1 MKNVKKEMF
10 EENVPENYTEFEK
23 SVARVMWTSYNY
35 DEFSDEGVRVD
46 APQHVHATAK
56 SLLEVARKE
65 ISKQEYVVCAAI
77 WYDNGLQYKFQTQT
91 YGVPT
96 GFVLC
101 GYRHPHICDVLPTN
115 PYYLEK
121 CFLDEEHNAEQIQK
135 YEELKYKYGWQENG
149 LTRCKT
155 VQGFMTST
163 GRFVGRKEAWKIAV
177 ASGQISENGGYNK
190 ELFSEDLY

>member
-1 MKNVKKEMF
+1 MEQNKKEII
-10 EENVPENYTEFEK
+10 EGNIPENYTDFEK
-23 SVARVMWTSYNY
+23 SVARIMWTAYNY
-35 DEFSDEGVRVD
+35 DEFADDGVRVD
-46 APQHVHATAK
+46 APKHVHATAK

-65 ISKQEYVVCAAI
+65 ITKQEYVVCAAI
-77 WYDNGLQYKFQTQT
+77 WYDNGLEYKFQHQT

-115 PYYLEK
+115 PYYLK
-121 CFLDEEHNAEQIQK
+121 NCFLNKEDNPEQVQK
-135 YEELKYKYGWQENG
+135 YEELKFKYGWQEDG

-163 GRFVGRKEAWKIAV
+163 GRFVDRKEAWKIAV
-177 ASGQISENGGYNK
+177 ASGQIDDNGGYNK

>member
-1 MKNVKKEMF
+1 M
-10 EENVPENYTEFEK
+10 EN
-23 SVARVMWTSYNY
+23 S
-35 DEFSDEGVRVD
+35 
-46 APQHVHATAK
+46 
-56 SLLEVARKE
+56 
-65 ISKQEYVVCAAI
+65 QERILCAAI
-77 WYDNGLQYKFQTQT
+77 WYDNGLEYKFQKQT

-115 PYYLEK
+115 PYFMAK
-121 CFLDEEHNAEQIQK
+121 CFDEKEHNAEQIQK
-135 YEELKYKYGWQENG
+135 YEELKYKYGWQEDG

-163 GRFVGRKEAWKIAV
+163 GRFVDRKEAWKIAV
-177 ASGQISENGGYNK
+177 ASGQIRENRGYNK

>member
-1 MKNVKKEMF
+1 MK
-10 EENVPENYTEFEK
+10 
-23 SVARVMWTSYNY
+23 
-35 DEFSDEGVRVD
+35 
-46 APQHVHATAK
+46 
-56 SLLEVARKE
+56 
-65 ISKQEYVVCAAI
+65 SKQEYIVCAAI
-77 WYDNGLQYKFQTQT
+77 WYDNGLEYKFQKQT

-121 CFLDEEHNAEQIQK
+121 CFLNEEHNAEQVQK
-135 YEELKYKYGWQENG
+135 YEELKYKYGWQEDG

-163 GRFVGRKEAWKIAV
+163 GRFVDRKEAWEIAV
-177 ASGQISENGGYNK
+177 ASGQIDDKGGYNK